1 MTVASDF
8 PVYDADNHLYE
19 AEDAFT
25 RHLPANHADL
35 FRFVEIK
42 GRKKLV
48 VRNVIT
54 EFIPNPTFAVVAAPG
69 AHMAFYAGDNP
80 EGSPSGSSLA
90 IRSGRPTR
98 SASRRRGSSC
108 STSKA
113 SRPR

>member
-25 RHLPANHADL
+25 RHLPATHADL

-54 EFIPNPTFAVVAAPG
+54 EFIPNPTFEVVAPPG
-69 AHMAFYAGDNP
+69 VAHG
-80 EGSPSGSSLA
+80 LL
-90 IRSGRPTR
+90 
-98 SASRRRGSSC
+98 RR
-108 STSKA
+108 
-113 SRPR
+113 